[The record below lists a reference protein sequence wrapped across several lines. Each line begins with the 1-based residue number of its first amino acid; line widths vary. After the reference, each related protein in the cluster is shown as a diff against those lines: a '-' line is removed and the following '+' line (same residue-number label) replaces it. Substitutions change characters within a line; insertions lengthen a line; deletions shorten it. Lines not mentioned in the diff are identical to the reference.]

1 MLRAG
6 ADWAERSRNWPRP
19 VRNKQ
24 DRPVVVMMR
33 SCRRGGGMSGSGAVA
48 QGDEVAPAVRLFR
61 PVTGHYPPE
70 ATFGPET
77 GLAAG
82 GRCQPTVHRSFSL
95 VAGRPPSCPAGKFLR
110 HATGRPGASG
120 RPGAGCGGSSSLAR
134 VCGTGTPPPEEK
146 EGGRPGS
153 PRSSGAANRLKRS
166 GKMING
172 ASCEGNSWPV

>member
-95 VAGRPPSCPAGKFLR
+95 VARERHHRGRAGSGPSTVLPGGKIPAPR
-110 HATGRPGASG
+110 HRSTRCIGASWS
-120 RPGAGCGGSSSLAR
+120 RMRRFFFPCPGVRHRHPPAR
-134 VCGTGTPPPEEK
+134 RK
-146 EGGRPGS
+146 GGRPTG
-153 PRSSGAANRLKRS
+153 L
-166 GKMING
+166 
-172 ASCEGNSWPV
+172 ASVERCG